1 MKYISFTNNGSL
13 DLAYNMVLS
22 LRRFTDE
29 EIIMFCLDDESET
42 FFRQKAIKNISI
54 KTDYKFKSN
63 YWDYGTQEF
72 KLIMFIKLKCIL
84 DTLNQS
90 KENLFFIDS
99 DVFFAKDPTETLK
112 QNENSNYDMVCQTD
126 RPVGSRWCAGVMLL
140 KNNDTIKQLFQ
151 EAIKIANNL
160 SYIKTD
166 SGEWHDQAIL
176 NHILARG
183 HIKLNVF
190 ETTFATNGH
199 LYFSNNGPKERLGQT
214 IIHANFCVGTQQ
226 KIDWF
231 KSENMWII

>member
-1 MKYISFTNNGSL
+1 MKYVSFTNNGSL
-13 DLAYNMVLS
+13 ELSYNMILS
-22 LRRFTDE
+22 LRKFTDE
-29 EIIMFCLDDESET
+29 EMIMFCLDDESEN
-42 FFRQKAIKNISI
+42 FFIEKNIKNVTV
-54 KTDYKFKSN
+54 KTSYKFKSN

-84 DTLNQS
+84 DTLNEIN
-90 KENLFFIDS
+90 ENIFFIDS
-99 DVFFAKDPTETLK
+99 DVFFAKDPTEKLK
-112 QNENSNYDMVCQTD
+112 QIENDTHDMICQTD

-140 KNNDTIKQLFQ
+140 KNNNTIKQLFQ
-151 EAIKIANNL
+151 EAIQIANNL
-160 SYIKTD
+160 AQIKTD

-183 HIKLNVF
+183 DIKLNTL

-226 KIDWF
+226 KIEWF